1 MSPADVTTN
10 DHRYLGSDGQIYKA
24 DGWRYFSSWSIWDT
38 FRSKFPLL
46 VITEPTLM
54 RDICRSLLS
63 LYRTGKKNWSTVF
76 ESTPTVRTEHA
87 SILLLDAYRKGIRD
101 LDFAIGY
108 ESMKKEADELPM
120 ASPDQKLESA
130 YDLWALS
137 QIAGIMGKSSDEKK

>member
-38 FRSKFPLL
+38 FRINSLCLLLQTYINAGYMPL
-46 VITEPTLM
+46 ITITISH
-54 RDICRSLLS
+54 RQ
-63 LYRTGKKNWSTVF
+63 KKWSTVS

-108 ESMKKEADELPM
+108 EGMKKEADELPM
-120 ASPDQKLESA
+120 ASPDQSWNRHTIFGHYPKL
-130 YDLWALS
+130 
-137 QIAGIMGKSSDEKK
+137 QV